1 MPRCW
6 PRPATAMNRSAR
18 WPRWARRAWPTMPP
32 RPTEP
37 RYREP
42 DLEATLDTLPLVT
55 IPPEDEALRGP
66 IRAFLQEALRDVPA
80 PVRARTWMGFDGEFS
95 RALARQGWIGLSLP
109 REYGGAGRS
118 AFARFVLVEEL
129 IAAGA
134 PVSAHWFADRQTA
147 PLILRYGSEAQ
158 KQFFL
163 PRLIRGEIFIC
174 IGMSEPDTGSDL
186 SSVRTRAVRTETG
199 WRLNGRKIWTTNAHR
214 AQYMCALVR
223 TSGQHGDRHQGLSQV
238 LIDLSLPGISARPIR
253 DLAGD
258 GHFCE
263 VVFEDVELPAD
274 ALVGEEGS
282 GWKQVTAEL
291 AFERSGPERPRLLRR
306 RRPERGIGTGSGG
319 RARLHR
325 CGARVLCHA
334 ARLSQ
339 AGDRRSQR
347 VGGRGRPGA
356 GAGLRPGGRGRIRPA
371 GRCPCQLRRVPG
383 RRRRGRAAA
392 QAAGQRGAPA
402 AVHRAHAERRAD
414 GTARAGQRGGGGWRP
429 GQPRPGAGRGTG
441 HAQPAGAGPHE
452 AGRGRGRRQGAGR
465 CAAP

>member
-1 MPRCW
+1 M
-6 PRPATAMNRSAR
+6 
-18 WPRWARRAWPTMPP
+18 
-32 RPTEP
+32 
-37 RYREP
+37 
-42 DLEATLDTLPLVT
+42 EATLDTLPLVT

-291 AFERSGPERPRLLRR
+291 AFERSGPERILTSLMLAETWLAEVRA
-306 RRPERGIGTGSGG
+306 SGLPVPASV
-319 RARLHR
+319 RAI
-325 CGARVLCHA
+325 A
-334 ARLSQ
+334 
-339 AGDRRSQR
+339 
-347 VGGRGRPGA
+347 
-356 GAGLRPGGRGRIRPA
+356 GRIA
-371 GRCPCQLRRVPG
+371 GRMAVLRAMSLAVAERLDQGQNPEIDASYVKDLGTEFEQELPG
-383 RRRRGRAAA
+383 WISAALE
-392 QAAGQRGAPA
+392 QMPDFAPTA
-402 AVHRAHAERRAD
+402 DLLRAHAYITQLAPSFSL
-414 GTARAGQRGGGGWRP
+414 RGGTR
-429 GQPRPGAGRGTG
+429 QILRGIIARSLG
-441 HAQPAGAGPHE
+441 L
-452 AGRGRGRRQGAGR
+452 R
-465 CAAP
+465 

>member
-1 MPRCW
+1 M
-6 PRPATAMNRSAR
+6 
-18 WPRWARRAWPTMPP
+18 
-32 RPTEP
+32 
-37 RYREP
+37 
-42 DLEATLDTLPLVT
+42 EATLDTLPLVT

-158 KQFFL
+158 KHFFL

-291 AFERSGPERPRLLRR
+291 AFERSGPERILTSLMLA
-306 RRPERGIGTGSGG
+306 ETWLAEV
-319 RARLHR
+319 RASCLPVPASVR
-325 CGARVLCHA
+325 AIA
-334 ARLSQ
+334 
-339 AGDRRSQR
+339 
-347 VGGRGRPGA
+347 
-356 GAGLRPGGRGRIRPA
+356 GRIA
-371 GRCPCQLRRVPG
+371 GRMAVLRAMSLAVAERLDQGQNPEIDASYVKDLGTEFEQELPG
-383 RRRRGRAAA
+383 WISTALE
-392 QAAGQRGAPA
+392 QMPDFAPSDDLL
-402 AVHRAHAERRAD
+402 RAHAYITQLAPSFSL
-414 GTARAGQRGGGGWRP
+414 RGGTR
-429 GQPRPGAGRGTG
+429 QILRGIIARSLG
-441 HAQPAGAGPHE
+441 L
-452 AGRGRGRRQGAGR
+452 R
-465 CAAP
+465 

>member
-1 MPRCW
+1 M
-6 PRPATAMNRSAR
+6 
-18 WPRWARRAWPTMPP
+18 
-32 RPTEP
+32 
-37 RYREP
+37 
-42 DLEATLDTLPLVT
+42 EATLDTLPLVT
-55 IPPEDEALRGP
+55 IPPEDEALRAP

-186 SSVRTRAVRTETG
+186 SSVRTRAVRTGTG
-199 WRLNGRKIWTTNAHR
+199 WRLNGRKIWTTSAHR

-223 TSGQHGDRHQGLSQV
+223 TSGEHGDRHQGLSQV
-238 LIDLSLPGISARPIR
+238 LIDLSLPGITARPIR

-263 VVFEDVELPAD
+263 VVFEDVDLPAD

-291 AFERSGPERPRLLRR
+291 AFERSGPERILTSLMLAQTWLT
-306 RRPERGIGTGSGG
+306 EVKASGLPVPDAV
-319 RARLHR
+319 RAI
-325 CGARVLCHA
+325 A
-334 ARLSQ
+334 
-339 AGDRRSQR
+339 
-347 VGGRGRPGA
+347 
-356 GAGLRPGGRGRIRPA
+356 GRIA
-371 GRCPCQLRRVPG
+371 GRMAVLRAMSLAVAERLDQGQNPEIDASYVKDLGTEFEQELPG
-383 RRRRGRAAA
+383 WISAAME
-392 QAAGQRGAPA
+392 QMPDFPPSDDLL
-402 AVHRAHAERRAD
+402 RAHAYITQLAPSFSL
-414 GTARAGQRGGGGWRP
+414 RGGTR
-429 GQPRPGAGRGTG
+429 QILRGIIARSLG
-441 HAQPAGAGPHE
+441 L
-452 AGRGRGRRQGAGR
+452 R
-465 CAAP
+465 